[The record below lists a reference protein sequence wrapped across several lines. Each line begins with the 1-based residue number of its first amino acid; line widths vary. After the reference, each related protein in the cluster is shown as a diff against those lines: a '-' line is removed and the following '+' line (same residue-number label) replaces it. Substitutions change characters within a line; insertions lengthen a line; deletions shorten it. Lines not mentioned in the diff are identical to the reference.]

1 MVQSLDLAE
10 RTADRIDSN
19 LNLPGSLVM
28 GQPTTHGQSFAYQ
41 MRALQKYT
49 DYLDGRQKRTF
60 GFDIQ
65 AKCSNWQNAN
75 DWLDEIA
82 RLLERTRSFQLESNN
97 NSFEFVK
104 ATLKQPPSF
113 MAIVT
118 DNLND
123 VTGKDVSGDGVFCIY
138 KISLEITAIINK

>member
-10 RTADRIDSN
+10 CIADRIANSLD
-19 LNLPGSLVM
+19 LPGSLVM
-28 GQPTTHGQSFAYQ
+28 GQPTTHGQSFAYL

-49 DYLDGRQKRTF
+49 TYMDGRQKRTF
-60 GFDIQ
+60 AFDIQ
-65 AKCSNWQNAN
+65 AKCSDWREAN

-82 RLLERTRSFQLESNN
+82 RLLERTRSFQLKSNN

-113 MAIVT
+113 VAIVT

-138 KISLEITAIINK
+138 RISLEITAIINK